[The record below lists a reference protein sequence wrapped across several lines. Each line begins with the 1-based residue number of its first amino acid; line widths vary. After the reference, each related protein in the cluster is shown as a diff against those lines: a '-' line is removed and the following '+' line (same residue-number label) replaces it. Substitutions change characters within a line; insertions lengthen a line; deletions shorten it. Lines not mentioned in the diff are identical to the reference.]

1 MAGKGILY
9 LTFLYLRRVRKKW
22 LWLLGASLMLFSLW
36 AWQDPLYKLGR
47 NIEIY
52 GRVLQELALNYVDEP
67 DLDKLT
73 TEAIE
78 KMLATLDP
86 YTNFYS
92 SVDVVQGQLEQSGR
106 YAGIGVIVQEVAGR
120 KAILR
125 VFSDSPAEKAAI
137 RPGDFIIEIDRQNA
151 ASLSIEKVQELLRG
165 AAGTKVYL
173 LLERPS
179 QKRRFQ
185 VEVVRAELDPP
196 AIAYATLLP
205 GDIGYIA
212 LSQFSRNCAESFRQ
226 ELIRLKAQA
235 PLKGLII
242 DLRGNPGGLLQEA
255 LEILNLFLPRGELLL
270 ETRGR
275 MPESN
280 QKYYAQM
287 HPFEPTLPLVVL
299 INEQS
304 ASASEIVAGTL
315 QDLDRAVVMG
325 HRSFG
330 KGLVQIVRPLAEN
343 TQMKITVSRYYTPS
357 GRCIQLGRESSQI
370 FKTRS
375 GRPVREANG
384 ILPDLVLPTAL
395 PLPLRNTITP
405 YLFLF
410 SAYLAI
416 TPDTVTL
423 RPLSENFTQ
432 IVLDSIAQHPEAFAN
447 ENDKLLEL
455 LSSRT
460 DSLPQVRAAIAQVK
474 ATLFQTQLEK
484 VKSALSEVT
493 FLVTQEVLY
502 RQAGGRWAYAYA
514 VRGDPWIQE
523 ARRLLESP
531 QRYQAILKP

>member
-1 MAGKGILY
+1 V
-9 LTFLYLRRVRKKW
+9 RRKW
-22 LWLLGASLMLFSLW
+22 LWPLGLLVGLLLW
-36 AWQDPLYKLGR
+36 AWQDPLYKLGK

-92 SVDVVQGQLEQSGR
+92 SVDVTQGQLEQSGR
-106 YAGIGVIVQEVAGR
+106 YAGIGVVVQEVAGR
-120 KAILR
+120 KAIRR
-125 VFSDSPAEKAAI
+125 VFAESPAEKAGL
-137 RPGDFIIEIDRQNA
+137 RPGDILLEIDRQA
-151 ASLSIEKVQELLRG
+151 TSALSLDKVQELLRG
-165 AAGTKVYL
+165 MPGTKVSL
-173 LLERPS
+173 LIERPAE
-179 QKRRFQ
+179 KRR
-185 VEVVRAELDPP
+185 VTIEVARAELEPP
-196 AIAYATLLP
+196 PVPYAAVLP

-212 LSQFSRNCAESFRQ
+212 LSQFSRGCSERFRQ
-226 ELIRLKAQA
+226 ELIQLKAQA

-255 LEILNLFLPRGELLL
+255 LEILNLFLPKGELLL

-287 HPFEPTLPLVVL
+287 HPFEPNLPLVVL
-299 INEQS
+299 IDEQS

-315 QDLDRAVVMG
+315 QDLDRAVILG

-330 KGLVQIVRPLAEN
+330 KGLVQVVRPLVEN

-357 GRCIQLGRESSQI
+357 GRCIQLGRESDRV

-375 GRPVREANG
+375 GRTVREANG
-384 ILPDLVLPTAL
+384 ITPDITLPTAL
-395 PLPLRNTITP
+395 PLPLKNAVSP

-410 SAYLAI
+410 SAYLSTVA
-416 TPDTVTL
+416 DTVALQLLPEAVVQT
-423 RPLSENFTQ
+423 T
-432 IVLDSIAQHPEAFAN
+432 LDSVARYPEALTD
-447 ENDKLLEL
+447 ETDKLLEMVRT
-455 LSSRT
+455 RT
-460 DSLPQVRAAIAQVK
+460 DTLPQVRQAVEQARSA
-474 ATLFQTQLEK
+474 LFQSRLEK
-484 VKSALSEVT
+484 VQRALPEVT

-502 RQAGGRWAYAYA
+502 RQAGEKWAYAFA
-514 VRGDPWIQE
+514 MREDPWIQE

>member
-1 MAGKGILY
+1 V
-9 LTFLYLRRVRKKW
+9 RRKW
-22 LWLLGASLMLFSLW
+22 LWPLGLLVGLLLW
-36 AWQDPLYKLGR
+36 AWQDPLYKLGK
-47 NIEIY
+47 NIEVY

-92 SVDVVQGQLEQSGR
+92 SVDVTQGQLEQSGR
-106 YAGIGVIVQEVAGR
+106 YAGIGVVVQEVAGR
-120 KAILR
+120 KAIRR
-125 VFSDSPAEKAAI
+125 VFAESPAEKAGL
-137 RPGDFIIEIDRQNA
+137 RPGDILLEIDRQA
-151 ASLSIEKVQELLRG
+151 TSALSLDKVQELLRG
-165 AAGTKVYL
+165 MPGTKVSL
-173 LLERPS
+173 LIERPAE
-179 QKRRFQ
+179 KRR
-185 VEVVRAELDPP
+185 VAIEVVRAELEPP
-196 AIAYATLLP
+196 PVPYAAVLP

-212 LSQFSRNCAESFRQ
+212 LSQFSRGCSERFRQ
-226 ELIRLKAQA
+226 ELIQLKAQA

-255 LEILNLFLPRGELLL
+255 LEILNLFLPKGELLL

-287 HPFEPTLPLVVL
+287 HPFEPNLPLVVL
-299 INEQS
+299 IDEQS

-315 QDLDRAVVMG
+315 QDLDRAVILG
-325 HRSFG
+325 HGSFG
-330 KGLVQIVRPLAEN
+330 KGLVQVVRPLVEN

-357 GRCIQLGRESSQI
+357 GRCIQLGREGDRV

-384 ILPDLVLPTAL
+384 ISPDITLPTAL
-395 PLPLRNTITP
+395 PLPLKNAVSP

-410 SAYLAI
+410 SAYLSTVA
-416 TPDTVTL
+416 DTVAL
-423 RPLSENFTQ
+423 RLLPEAVVQTT
-432 IVLDSIAQHPEAFAN
+432 LDSVARYPEALTD
-447 ENDKLLEL
+447 ETDKLLEMVRT
-455 LSSRT
+455 RT
-460 DSLPQVRAAIAQVK
+460 DTLPQVRQAVEQARS
-474 ATLFQTQLEK
+474 TLFQSRLEK
-484 VKSALSEVT
+484 AQRALPEVT

-502 RQAGGRWAYAYA
+502 RQAGEKWAYAFA
-514 VRGDPWIQE
+514 MREDPWIQE

>member
-1 MAGKGILY
+1 VQ
-9 LTFLYLRRVRKKW
+9 RKW
-22 LWLLGASLMLFSLW
+22 LWPLGLLVGLLLW
-36 AWQDPLYKLGR
+36 GWQDPLYKLGR

-92 SVDVVQGQLEQSGR
+92 SADVTQGQLEQSGR
-106 YAGIGVIVQEVAGR
+106 YAGIGVVVQEVAGR
-120 KAILR
+120 KAIRR
-125 VFSDSPAEKAAI
+125 VFTESPAEKAGL
-137 RPGDFIIEIDRQNA
+137 RPGDILLEIDRQA
-151 ASLSIEKVQELLRG
+151 TSALSLDKVQELLRG
-165 AAGTKVYL
+165 MPGTKVSL
-173 LLERPS
+173 LIERPAE
-179 QKRRFQ
+179 KRRMTI
-185 VEVVRAELDPP
+185 EVARAELEPP
-196 AIAYATLLP
+196 PVPYAAVLP

-212 LSQFSRNCAESFRQ
+212 LSQFSRGCSQTFRQ

-255 LEILNLFLPRGELLL
+255 LEILNLFLPKGELLL

-275 MPESN
+275 MPEAN

-287 HPFEPTLPLVVL
+287 HPFEPNLPLVVL
-299 INEQS
+299 IDEQS

-315 QDLDRAVVMG
+315 QDLDRAVILG

-330 KGLVQIVRPLAEN
+330 KGLVQVVRPLVEN

-357 GRCIQLGRESSQI
+357 GRCIQLGRESNRV

-375 GRPVREANG
+375 GRTVREANG
-384 ILPDLVLPTAL
+384 IAPDITLPTTL
-395 PLPLRNTITP
+395 PITLKNTLLP

-410 SAYLAI
+410 SAYLPHSA
-416 TPDTVTL
+416 DTLLL
-423 RPLSENFTQ
+423 RPLPEAAVKT
-432 IVLDSIAQHPEAFAN
+432 VLDSLTHYPEAFAD
-447 ENDKLLEL
+447 EMDKLLDL
-455 LSSRT
+455 LRSRADT
-460 DSLPQVRAAIAQVK
+460 LPQVRSAIEETRK
-474 ATLFQTQLEK
+474 ALLQSRLEK
-484 VKSALSEVT
+484 LRSALDEVT

-502 RQAGGRWAYAYA
+502 RQAGEKWAYAYA
-514 VRGDPWIQE
+514 MREDPWIQE
-523 ARRLLESP
+523 ARRILESP
-531 QRYQAILKP
+531 QRYQSILKP

>member
-1 MAGKGILY
+1 VRRWW
-9 LTFLYLRRVRKKW
+9 LR
-22 LWLLGASLMLFSLW
+22 LLGLIGGLSLFW
-36 AWQDPLYKLGR
+36 AWQDPLYKLGK

-78 KMLATLDP
+78 KMLITLDP

-92 SVDVVQGQLEQSGR
+92 SVDVTQGQLEQSGR
-106 YAGIGVIVQEVAGR
+106 YAGIGVVIQEVAGR
-120 KAILR
+120 KAIRR
-125 VFSDSPAEKAAI
+125 VFAESPAEKAGL
-137 RPGDFIIEIDRQNA
+137 RPGDILLEIDRQA
-151 ASLSIEKVQELLRG
+151 TTVLSMDKVQELLRG
-165 AAGTKVYL
+165 MPGTKVSL
-173 LLERPS
+173 LIERPAE
-179 QKRRFQ
+179 KRRLTI
-185 VEVVRAELDPP
+185 EAARAELEPP
-196 AIAYATLLP
+196 PIPYTAVLP

-212 LSQFSRNCAESFRQ
+212 LTQFSRNCAETFRQ

-255 LEILNLFLPRGELLL
+255 LEILNLFLPKGELLL

-275 MPESN
+275 MPEAN

-287 HPFEPTLPLVVL
+287 HPFEPNLPLVVL
-299 INEQS
+299 IDEQS

-315 QDLDRAVVMG
+315 QDLDRAVIMG

-330 KGLVQIVRPLAEN
+330 KGLVQIVRPLVEN

-357 GRCIQLGRESSQI
+357 GRCIQLGRESSRV

-375 GRPVREANG
+375 GRSVREANG
-384 ILPDLVLPTAL
+384 ISPDITLPTAL
-395 PLPLRNTITP
+395 PLPLKNAVSP

-410 SAYLAI
+410 SAYLPMVA
-416 TPDTVTL
+416 DTIAL
-423 RPLSENFTQ
+423 RPL
-432 IVLDSIAQHPEAFAN
+432 PEAAAQTVVDSLARYP
-447 ENDKLLEL
+447 EALNDETDKILEL
-455 LSSRT
+455 ART
-460 DSLPQVRAAIAQVK
+460 RIDTLPEVRQALEQAQK
-474 ATLFQTQLEK
+474 ALFQSRLEN
-484 VKSALSEVT
+484 VRRARSDVT

-502 RQAGGRWAYAYA
+502 RQAGEKWAYAFA
-514 VRGDPWIQE
+514 MREDPWIQE